1 MSGNKEASPRPAGNG
16 TSTPSSSIQEVAADL
31 DGHASHELWDEE
43 PTSIIPPNGPT
54 PDSAIQFHGTPQDF
68 PVSDPSIIGTS
79 SFNRD
84 YETALNVLVSL
95 GNDPG
100 TPMVWGASGK
110 HDSAESPNVLTTDV
124 DALPELFP
132 TCAHAPQAPSIRLLR
147 HYRYSIAPWVR
158 PAHTTTFVRNTRL
171 TVMIC

>member
-1 MSGNKEASPRPAGNG
+1 M
-16 TSTPSSSIQEVAADL
+16 
-31 DGHASHELWDEE
+31 
-43 PTSIIPPNGPT
+43 
-54 PDSAIQFHGTPQDF
+54 
-68 PVSDPSIIGTS
+68 SDPSIIGTS

-100 TPMVWGASGK
+100 TPMIWGTSGN
-110 HDSAESPNVLTTDV
+110 HDSIGSPNALITDV

-147 HYRYSIAPWVR
+147 HYRYNIAPWVR
-158 PAHTTTFVRNTRL
+158 HTDTATFSQTVALTYSASWTPATLIRRSGSGSV
-171 TVMIC
+171 V

>member
-1 MSGNKEASPRPAGNG
+1 M
-16 TSTPSSSIQEVAADL
+16 
-31 DGHASHELWDEE
+31 
-43 PTSIIPPNGPT
+43 
-54 PDSAIQFHGTPQDF
+54 
-68 PVSDPSIIGTS
+68 SDPSIIGTS

-100 TPMVWGASGK
+100 TPMIWGASGN
-110 HDSAESPNVLTTDV
+110 HDSTGSPNVLITDV

-147 HYRYSIAPWVR
+147 HYRYNIAPWVR
-158 PAHTTTFVRNTRL
+158 PADATILVRDSRL
-171 TVMIC
+171 TDSASWTPATLIRRSGSGSVV